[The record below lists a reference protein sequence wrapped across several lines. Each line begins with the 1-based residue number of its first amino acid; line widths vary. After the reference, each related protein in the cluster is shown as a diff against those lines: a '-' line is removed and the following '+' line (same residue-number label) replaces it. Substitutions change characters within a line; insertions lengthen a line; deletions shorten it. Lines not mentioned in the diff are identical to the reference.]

1 MGIPSFDTPDFSEL
15 LSEEKDLIARLKK
28 VFLMVAG
35 SAVQKFGPD
44 LEKHQMLLM
53 AASDIL
59 IEIYMAESALLRTE
73 KNAKRFGEE
82 AQATQIAMSKL
93 YLYRA
98 VDTIQ
103 QKAKEAIVSFAEGD
117 EQRMMLMGLK
127 RFTKYAN
134 QPNVVKLRTQI
145 ADKVAADNGYTFD

>member
-1 MGIPSFDTPDFSEL
+1 
-15 LSEEKDLIARLKK
+15 
-28 VFLMVAG
+28 MVAG
-35 SAVQKFGPD
+35 SAVQKFGPE
-44 LEKHQMLLM
+44 LEEHQQLLM

-59 IEIYMAESALLRTE
+59 IQVYLAESALLRTE

-98 VDTIQ
+98 TEIIIQ
-103 QKAKEAIVSFAEGD
+103 KGKEAIVSFAEGD

-127 RFTKYAN
+127 RFTKYTN
-134 QPNVVKLRTQI
+134 NPNVVALRTQI
-145 ADKVAADNGYTFD
+145 ADKVAADQGYTFD